1 MKYINEVN
9 LRGKTVILRVDYNVP
24 IKGKKILDDYRINK
38 SLKTINY
45 LLDQDCKII
54 LMSHFGKVK
63 DKKDKKKNTLK
74 PVYRKLKK
82 LLSKDIKVSFCRYL
96 MGNKLEEKVKKLK
109 TKEILFLENT
119 RYMDIDDKKESS
131 CDKVLANYWSKLAE
145 VFVMDAFGA
154 CHRNHASTT
163 GLVDYLPTCYG
174 FLIQEEISKLDEAL
188 NNENKVIIL
197 GGAKIE
203 DKLRLIEKLIVNS
216 QKMLIGGM
224 MCSTFLYIE
233 GKKVE
238 KSQVDLLNVQN
249 ISNIYKQYTNK
260 IILPVD
266 IKSKDESIKNV
277 DELNETNISDIG
289 PKTIEL
295 FKSHISKDD
304 LVVWNG
310 PLGNT
315 DDKKF
320 KEGTYEVL
328 KYLSE
333 NNIKT
338 IIAGG
343 DTAEVAHNC
352 NMDFYHISTGGGA
365 TLKYLEGTPLET
377 LGGSFEENSI

>member
-1 MKYINEVN
+1 MKFINEVN
-9 LRGKTVILRVDYNVP
+9 LRDKTVILRVDYNVP
-24 IKGKKILDDYRINK
+24 IKGRKILDDYRITK

-45 LLDQDCKII
+45 LLDQNCKII

-63 DKKDKKKNTLK
+63 EKKDMKRNTLK
-74 PVYRKLKK
+74 PAYRRLKK
-82 LLSKDIKVSFCRYL
+82 LLANKTKISFCKYL
-96 MGNKLEEKVKKLK
+96 MNDKLDDKVKKLK
-109 TKEILFLENT
+109 PREILFLENT

-131 CDKVLANYWSKLAE
+131 CDKVLSNYWSKLAE

-174 FLIQEEISKLDEAL
+174 FLIQEETSKLNEAL
-188 NNENKVIIL
+188 TNENKVIIL

-203 DKLRLIEKLIVNS
+203 DKLKLIEKLIVNS
-216 QKMLIGGM
+216 KKMLVGGM
-224 MCSTFLYIE
+224 MCSTFLYTE

-238 KSQVDLLNVQN
+238 KSQVDFINVEN
-249 ISNIYKQYTNK
+249 ISSIYKQYTNK

-266 IKSKDESIKNV
+266 IETKDENFKNV
-277 DELNETNISDIG
+277 DQLNETNISDIG

-295 FKSHISKDD
+295 FKSHITKDD

-315 DDKKF
+315 DDERFKK
-320 KEGTYEVL
+320 GTYELL
-328 KYLSE
+328 KFLSE

-352 NMDFYHISTGGGA
+352 KMNFYHISTGGGA
-365 TLKYLEGTPLET
+365 TLKYLEGTPLDS
-377 LGGSFEENSI
+377 LGGNFEENSI